1 MSNCAII
8 LAGGEGKRM
17 KSNKPKTLSEVL
29 GKPMLWWVMSAL
41 KKAGIDDICVVK
53 GFRKECIE
61 EYLSTLDFEVESVF
75 QAERLGTGHAVM
87 MAKDF
92 LKAHD
97 GNVVILNGD
106 APFMTAETIEKSL
119 EQHIS
124 SGAAATVISARVD
137 DPAGYGRIVRDDS
150 GSLKAIVEHKDAD
163 EATRAIDEVNSGGYW
178 FDCQLLL
185 SVLDRIRSGGFDITE
200 ADLIHEGATIN
211 TVGRMHM
218 VKAFVKKG
226 YAKTEAEA
234 FEKYIDDDGEFF
246 VKKFSLT
253 PEDSIELIHRSGG
266 IAIFAHPAQAADT
279 EEELF
284 ELSNRL
290 KAAGI
295 DGMECLY
302 SRYTPAETEMC
313 FKIARELDILP
324 SGGSDFHGENKP
336 DVRLGVVSGGDGY
349 IPYEYLERL
358 KGKRS

>member
-17 KSNKPKTLSEVL
+17 KSDKPKTLSEVL

-53 GFRKECIE
+53 GFKKECIE

-92 LKAHD
+92 LASHD

-119 EQHIS
+119 EQHIA

-137 DPAGYGRIVRDDS
+137 DPTGYGRIVRDDS
-150 GSLKAIVEHKDAD
+150 GNLKAIVEHKDAD

-185 SVLDRIRSGGFDITE
+185 SVLDRIKSDNAAGEYYLPDAIALLLSDGK
-200 ADLIHEGATIN
+200 
-211 TVGRMHM
+211 TVG
-218 VKAFVKKG
+218 A
-226 YAKTEAEA
+226 YTAECSDA
-234 FEKYIDDDGEFF
+234 VLGAND
-246 VKKFSLT
+246 
-253 PEDSIELIHRSGG
+253 
-266 IAIFAHPAQAADT
+266 PAQL
-279 EEELF
+279 EEL
-284 ELSNRL
+284 NR
-290 KAAGI
+290 
-295 DGMECLY
+295 
-302 SRYTPAETEMC
+302 
-313 FKIARELDILP
+313 IARE
-324 SGGSDFHGENKP
+324 K
-336 DVRLGVVSGGDGY
+336 GY
-349 IPYEYLERL
+349 
-358 KGKRS
+358 SC

>member
-17 KSNKPKTLSEVL
+17 KSDKPKTLSEVL

-92 LKAHD
+92 LASHD

-106 APFMTAETIEKSL
+106 APFMTAETIGKSL
-119 EQHIS
+119 EQHTS

-150 GSLKAIVEHKDAD
+150 GNLKAIVEHKDAD

-185 SVLDRIRSGGFDITE
+185 SVLDRIKSDNAAGEYYLPDAIALLLSDGK
-200 ADLIHEGATIN
+200 
-211 TVGRMHM
+211 TVGAYTAECSDAVLGANDPAQLEELNRI
-218 VKAFVKKG
+218 ARDKG
-226 YAKTEAEA
+226 Y
-234 FEKYIDDDGEFF
+234 
-246 VKKFSLT
+246 S
-253 PEDSIELIHRSGG
+253 
-266 IAIFAHPAQAADT
+266 
-279 EEELF
+279 
-284 ELSNRL
+284 
-290 KAAGI
+290 
-295 DGMECLY
+295 C
-302 SRYTPAETEMC
+302 
-313 FKIARELDILP
+313 
-324 SGGSDFHGENKP
+324 
-336 DVRLGVVSGGDGY
+336 
-349 IPYEYLERL
+349 
-358 KGKRS
+358 